1 MIRIITSN
9 SRSFKNTILVGFL
22 PFGPIV
28 WRRKESAGG
37 RPVTEAVLQEEAME
51 ATSGTAA
58 SETRMAAFTTSHTAV
73 HRLVRIGKKNLRCC
87 LYSVSEPVIYFP
99 YLFFL
104 IICKHMYQAFF
115 TLPFQNSKNLLKAY
129 NPILL
134 LNPNQGSVPQRLNQL
149 GKIFK
154 LFKCLLIQAQSCK
167 ISFTLDLFMSF

>member
-99 YLFFL
+99 YLFFWSYVNICIRPFSL
-104 IICKHMYQAFF
+104 FHFKIVKTCWKPIIQFYYWTQTRVQC
-115 TLPFQNSKNLLKAY
+115 
-129 NPILL
+129 
-134 LNPNQGSVPQRLNQL
+134 PNGSISLARFSNCSSVSW
-149 GKIFK
+149 FK
-154 LFKCLLIQAQSCK
+154 PSRARFLSH
-167 ISFTLDLFMSF
+167 